1 MGNFPLPC
9 LIAGGYLNFTWE
21 KDEQSGFALFF
32 SHLFGQSLMVLVQIF
47 GHSTDLV
54 LFVWYWPSSLPEPYP
69 HTPGTGHVDTSLE
82 SGNDLGIESS
92 YLFSLHIWGMNSYKS
107 QLLQSRCGNSPELGR
122 NPHGQGVSF
131 GFGWWK
137 MGSLCCSQLGS
148 EPKDWMS
155 FILQT
160 HLF

>member
-1 MGNFPLPC
+1 
-9 LIAGGYLNFTWE
+9 
-21 KDEQSGFALFF
+21 
-32 SHLFGQSLMVLVQIF
+32 MVLVQIF

-69 HTPGTGHVDTSLE
+69 HTPGTGHVDTSLAKPHRWWGLE

-92 YLFSLHIWGMNSYKS
+92 YLFSLHIWEWTAINPSYS
-107 QLLQSRCGNSPELGR
+107 SHSGNSPELGR

-137 MGSLCCSQLGS
+137 MRSLCCSQLGS

-155 FILQT
+155 FIPKRIYFRGNDFEPT
-160 HLF
+160 